1 MIFSSGIVL
10 ILVEIGTVLNM
21 KNIIFILLFVVLSS
35 GSCENEH
42 EVVRSFCYWKTDL
55 NFEKQDDSLIKNL
68 NVKHMYVRFFDIGWN
83 PYAKEALPVATIHDI
98 RLNESNPEIT
108 PSIFITNEVVLQA
121 NKKQLDSLAVK
132 IAKRVNQIGIRM
144 NETKADKIANEIV
157 YPKDYQKNESLKR
170 LNYDSVKSIE
180 LAKLKVDFK
189 EILIDCDW
197 TEKSKKNYFYLL
209 KQIKKEFQT
218 AKISA
223 TIRLWQYKYAEKA
236 GIPPVDK
243 GLLMCYNLNKPD
255 DLKTKNSIGTSE
267 DLAQYITHD
276 KYQLKLDI
284 ALPLYSWAV
293 VFRGNKFKGILSDYD
308 QLRNDSIK
316 LKKTSET
323 KYVLQDDILVG
334 QTYLRNGDEIRI
346 EKISENELE
355 KMISIVKSKIKIDNQ
370 TKVTFFSF
378 DKKYI
383 NDYGTQNISNYY
395 ESF

>member
-1 MIFSSGIVL
+1 
-10 ILVEIGTVLNM
+10 M
-21 KNIIFILLFVVLSS
+21 KNIIFVLLFVVLSS

-42 EVVRSFCYWKTDL
+42 EVIRSFCYWKTDL
-55 NFEKQDDSLIKNL
+55 NFEKEDDSLIKNL
-68 NVKHMYVRFFDIGWN
+68 NVKHMYVRFFDVDWN
-83 PYAKEALPVATIHDI
+83 PYAKEPLPVATIHDI

-121 NKKQLDSLAVK
+121 NTKQLDSLASR
-132 IAKRVNQIGIRM
+132 IAQRIQLIGTRM
-144 NETKADKIANEIV
+144 NETKADKIANAIV
-157 YPKDYQKNESLKR
+157 YPKDYYKR
-170 LNYDSVKSIE
+170 ENYKLPNYDSIKSLE
-180 LAKLKVDFK
+180 MAKLKVDFK

-209 KQIKKEFQT
+209 KQVKKEIPT
-218 AKISA
+218 AKIAA

-236 GIPPVDK
+236 GTPPVDK
-243 GLLMCYNLNKPD
+243 GLLMCYNLTKPED
-255 DLKTKNSIGTSE
+255 FKTKNSIGTSE
-267 DLAQYITHD
+267 ELAQYITHD
-276 KYQLKLDI
+276 QYKLKLDI

-293 VFRGNKFKGILSDYD
+293 VFRGNEFKGILSDYD

-316 LKKTSET
+316 LKKASDT
-323 KYVLQDDILVG
+323 KYILQDDVLVG

-346 EKISENELE
+346 EKISEDELE

-370 TKVTFFSF
+370 TRVTFFSF

-395 ESF
+395 ARF